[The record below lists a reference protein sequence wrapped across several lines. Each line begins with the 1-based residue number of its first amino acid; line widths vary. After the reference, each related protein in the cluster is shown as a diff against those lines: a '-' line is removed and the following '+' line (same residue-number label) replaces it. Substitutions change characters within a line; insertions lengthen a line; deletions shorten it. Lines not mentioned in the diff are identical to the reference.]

1 MPTKKP
7 RITITFPENLKATIQ
22 RFADLQGISFGA
34 VVVDLLETVHDPLMR
49 SLAILDAAKEA
60 PIEVRRG
67 LRQVF
72 DDVERDLTKS
82 AGSGLAQMDWVLERV
97 RLETAVAS
105 GLVPSSTSQTVPQK
119 GRKSAPNPRP
129 SNTGVRSV
137 RKGARDPSSGG
148 A

>member
-97 RLETAVAS
+97 RLEKAVAS
-105 GLVPSSTSQTVPQK
+105 GLVPSQTSHTVPK
-119 GRKSAPNPRP
+119 GASNPRP

-137 RKGARDPSSGG
+137 LKGAREPSSGG